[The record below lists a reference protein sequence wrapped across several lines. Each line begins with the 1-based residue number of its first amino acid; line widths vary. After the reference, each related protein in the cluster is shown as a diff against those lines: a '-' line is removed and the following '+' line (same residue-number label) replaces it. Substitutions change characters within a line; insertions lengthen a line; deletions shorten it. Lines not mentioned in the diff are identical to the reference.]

1 MFFHFFGMTRK
12 NLSDAFVSFKTSFQT
27 LRWRQSFSII
37 SITRQQFHL
46 QKMKLLIKKFT
57 PFNTNLTFL
66 TNIILNS
73 CGNPIDKFHV
83 TSLMGVTKRLLLG
96 FFPTKV
102 LIGDLSKALITN
114 LPLQARFFS
123 GNEKIIRMVYCTG
136 NNLTLCTALKDNRV

>member
-1 MFFHFFGMTRK
+1 MSVLFYWIMFYVFHPKVRIKYFFFFKRHVLNFAIIKLTLLKHTMFFHFFGMTRK

-96 FFPTKV
+96 YCWVFFQQK
-102 LIGDLSKALITN
+102 
-114 LPLQARFFS
+114 F
-123 GNEKIIRMVYCTG
+123 
-136 NNLTLCTALKDNRV
+136 